1 MAAVDAAG
9 RRRRQIMAYDFLDI
23 LSTPAVKAAQAA
35 NGSGEHW
42 SEFRGHRHSAHFS
55 AAEAAFIAARDSFYM
70 ATIAENGWPYVQHR
84 GGPPGFL
91 RVLDEQTVGFADFRG
106 NRQYISVGNLGA
118 NSKVALILMDY
129 AGRHRLKILGHAEI
143 KDLKGDP
150 ALADQLTVPGYK
162 AKVERAIL
170 IHLDAFDWNC
180 SQHITP
186 RYSEAELGPALAPVR
201 ERLAGLEAENQELR
215 ARLAALPPAQSRS

>member
-1 MAAVDAAG
+1 
-9 RRRRQIMAYDFLDI
+9 MAYDFLDI

-42 SEFRGHRHSAHFS
+42 SDFGGHRHSAHFS
-55 AAEAAFIAARDSFYM
+55 AAEVAFIAARDSFYI

-91 RVLDEQTVGFADFRG
+91 RVPDDKTLGFADFRG

-143 KDLKGDP
+143 KDLKDEP
-150 ALADQLTVPGYK
+150 ALAGQLTLPGYK

-186 RYSEAELGPALAPVR
+186 RYSEAELGPALAPVH
-201 ERLAGLEAENQELR
+201 ERLAGLEAENKELR
-215 ARLAALPPAQSRS
+215 ARLAALQPAQSLS